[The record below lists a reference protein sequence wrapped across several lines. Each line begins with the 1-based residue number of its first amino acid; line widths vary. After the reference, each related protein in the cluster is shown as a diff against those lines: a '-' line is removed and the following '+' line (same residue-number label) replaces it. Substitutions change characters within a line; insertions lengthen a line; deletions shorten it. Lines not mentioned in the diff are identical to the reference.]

1 MKIIDLLNRI
11 AKDEGIPIK
20 IKFKGKEYEW
30 SQEFYDYRCIDINH
44 KYLVEDLETED
55 LNRTCEE
62 IPLIEEDRKDE
73 EIEIYVNGEKIELF
87 DYEPLKQGEFFYK
100 ENGKWYV
107 HKLKNVSKIIEE
119 DKKIEPLVL
128 QNFTSNQKKIARKVN
143 EIIDYLNKE
152 A

>member
-62 IPLIEEDRKDE
+62 IP
-73 EIEIYVNGEKIELF
+73 
-87 DYEPLKQGEFFYK
+87 
-100 ENGKWYV
+100 
-107 HKLKNVSKIIEE
+107 IIEE
-119 DKKIEPLVL
+119 DKKIEQLVL

-143 EIIDYLNKE
+143 EIIDYINKGD
-152 A
+152 